1 MELTLKRLLEQAT
14 FHKVRKGYDTDEVD
28 EFLDRAVGMATK
40 VEARLNQ
47 ALNQEGGAAAPEGGA
62 VAPDPEE
69 VEAEVERRVAARL
82 AEIPTPEPVVVST
95 GPTDEEQAEEAARTI
110 LLAQRTADA
119 AIKEARDEAERLRS
133 EARDEAAALSE
144 QARSETEA
152 ARAAGR
158 EQLERERSQARA
170 ELGETIRRLEGDR
183 DALRADVSLLES
195 HVEEQRAQLR
205 SSVAELQRLLEDPAG
220 FRVAPAPELRS
231 PEASVVPDDPEGDA
245 GVAESDVPPDPD
257 PGGHDPR
264 GHDDDPS
271 PVDQAG
277 SDDDGTDGDD
287 GGLSTGEVI
296 VLGDAAPAIEDAGP
310 AHPGSVDLGSMSP
323 DPIHLDPIDLEDSGP
338 PTAPVSRVDLDLS
351 EDVPPAGDGSA
362 SDDEFL
368 DELRRAMADQEP
380 LGPREDQSFG
390 ASGALFD
397 DDRRGWRFGKR
408 R

>member
-47 ALNQEGGAAAPEGGA
+47 ALKQEGGAAAPEGGV
-62 VAPDPEE
+62 VAPDPTE

-82 AEIPTPEPVVVST
+82 AEIPTPEPVVVAT

-133 EARDEAAALSE
+133 EARDEAAALAE

-205 SSVAELQRLLEDPAG
+205 SAVAELQRLLEDPAG

-231 PEASVVPDDPEGDA
+231 PEVSVVPDDPEGDA
-245 GVAESDVPPDPD
+245 GVAESDVPSDPD

-264 GHDDDPS
+264 GHDDDPG

-277 SDDDGTDGDD
+277 PDDGDDTGGD

-296 VLGDAAPAIEDAGP
+296 VLGDAAPAVDEAGP
-310 AHPGSVDLGSMSP
+310 APRGSGGREATNP
-323 DPIHLDPIDLEDSGP
+323 DPIDLEDGGP

-351 EDVPPAGDGSA
+351 DDAPPAGDGAA

>member
-62 VAPDPEE
+62 VAPDPVE

-119 AIKEARDEAERLRS
+119 AIKEARDEAARLLS
-133 EARDEAAALSE
+133 EARDQAAKLSDEAQSE
-144 QARSETEA
+144 AEA

-158 EQLERERSQARA
+158 DELERERSQARA
-170 ELGETIRRLEGDR
+170 ELGETIRSLEGDR

-205 SSVAELQRLLEDPAG
+205 SSVAELQRLLEDPSG
-220 FRVAPAPELRS
+220 FRVAPAPELRG
-231 PEASVVPDDPEGDA
+231 PKTSVIPDDPEGDA
-245 GVAESDVPPDPD
+245 GVAESDVPSE
-257 PGGHDPR
+257 PGPSGHDPQ
-264 GHDDDPS
+264 GHDDGPG
-271 PVDQAG
+271 PVDEVG
-277 SDDDGTDGDD
+277 SDDEGGSDGDD
-287 GGLSTGEVI
+287 GALSTGEVI
-296 VLGDAAPAIEDAGP
+296 VLGDAVPVIDE
-310 AHPGSVDLGSMSP
+310 AHPQPGFDGLESMNP
-323 DPIHLDPIDLEDSGP
+323 DPIDLEDSGP

-351 EDVPPAGDGSA
+351 DDVAPVGVGDGAA

-380 LGPREDQSFG
+380 LGPREDQAFG
-390 ASGALFD
+390 PTGALFE